1 MPQTILLVDT
11 DQMFVE
17 QTRQRLQDA
26 GFRVLCAQSQAEA
39 EAILSQSKPDALVS
53 EVLLERPD
61 AGFCLAWSAKR
72 RYPGMPVLLVSA
84 VTWHTGLYF
93 SLSRPEDH
101 SWIKADA
108 FIDKPIR
115 YEELESAIRRFLQ
128 APHRTSA

>member
-1 MPQTILLVDT
+1 MPHTVLLVDT

-17 QTRQRLQDA
+17 QTRQRLLDA
-26 GFRVLCAQSQAEA
+26 GYRVLCAQTQAEA
-39 EAILSQSKPDALVS
+39 EAILSQSKPDAMVS

-61 AGFCLAWSAKR
+61 GGFCLAWSAKQ
-72 RYPGMPVLLVSA
+72 RYPEMAVLLVSS

-128 APHRTSA
+128 TQQRTSA

>member
-1 MPQTILLVDT
+1 MAHTVLLVDT
-11 DQMFVE
+11 DLMFIE
-17 QTRQRLQDA
+17 QTRQRLLDA
-26 GFRVLCAQSQAEA
+26 GYRVLCAQSQAEA
-39 EAILSQSKPDALVS
+39 ETILSRSKPDVLVS

-61 AGFCLAWSAKR
+61 GGFCLAWSAKR
-72 RYPGMPVLLVSA
+72 RYPEMPVLLVST

-101 SWIKADA
+101 AWIKADA

-128 APHRTSA
+128 ASHRTSA